1 MNVKKPFKSY
11 RGDGKFAYACYSL
24 SDSEYVFPLLLK
36 LNNDRYRIR
45 YDEGVQEEIQVDAL
59 RRHNIRNCEVFLA
72 FISENALLSPYF
84 LNQIEKAKEFDV
96 NIYVIYLDG
105 NETVTKASK
114 FFDARVKS
122 VRVDECNDEVMYEI
136 LAQLLT
142 ECREPE
148 SVGERV
154 YTYDELLDEVYP
166 DQENMSRD
174 TFDTMVQSDNE
185 KIEASAASASDAA
198 KSAKR
203 QKRKKNVASFVNAL
217 LVLAVMLAIAF
228 VIYYFF
234 GDQIRAL
241 LFPEEE
247 IYYTS
252 VINHILNIDFLQI
265 KY

>member
-45 YDEGVQEEIQVDAL
+45 YDEGVQDDIEVDAL
-59 RRHNIRNCEVFLA
+59 RRHNIRNCEIFLA
-72 FISENALLSPYF
+72 FISQKALLSTYF
-84 LNQIEKAKEFDV
+84 LNQIEKAKEYNV
-96 NIYVIYLDG
+96 NIYVVYLDG
-105 NETVTKASK
+105 NETVSQASK
-114 FFDARVKS
+114 FFDEGVKS
-122 VRVDECNDEVMYEI
+122 VRVDECDDDLLYGI
-136 LAQLLT
+136 LTQLLT

-148 SVGERV
+148 SVKERV

-174 TFDTMVQSDNE
+174 TFDTVVQSDSE
-185 KIEASAASASDAA
+185 KIEASAASAEDAA
-198 KSAKR
+198 KMAR
-203 QKRKKNVASFVNAL
+203 LQRHQKNVASFVNAL

-234 GDQIRAL
+234 GNQIKEL

-252 VINHILNIDFLQI
+252 TIKNILNIDFSKLP
-265 KY
+265 Y